1 MQIGDLVVQAR
12 RRNGIMGTIIRKHNE
27 FYCNV
32 LWVDGRREW
41 IKTEML
47 EKAKPDK
54 IFPTQAVPNRIYYKH
69 NQRQGDNS
77 WLI

>member
-1 MQIGDLVVQAR
+1 MQVGDLVVQAR
-12 RRNGIMGTIIRKHNE
+12 RGNRIAGTIIRKHNE

-54 IFPTQAVPNRIYYKH
+54 I
-69 NQRQGDNS
+69 
-77 WLI
+77 

>member
-1 MQIGDLVVQAR
+1 VGECKLFNSLTIFTGFGGSMQIGDLVVQAR

-54 IFPTQAVPNRIYYKH
+54 I
-69 NQRQGDNS
+69 
-77 WLI
+77 